1 MNNGGIIVIVL
12 SFLSIIISLFAI
24 WLAIAFYRLY
34 TQLSLIMT
42 EVSKGLAVSTIRL
55 ERLPKILYNQDLIF
69 PKSAPEDKQNIII
82 NNNINKDIKEKK
94 EPSNIQPLNGDSENI
109 AQKQDKES
117 KNKMQ
122 DQDFTSQILPGGEE
136 I

>member
-69 PKSAPEDKQNIII
+69 PKSAPEDEQNIN
-82 NNNINKDIKEKK
+82 NNNINRDIKEKK

-122 DQDFTSQILPGGEE
+122 DRDFASQILSGGEE

>member
-69 PKSAPEDKQNIII
+69 PKSAPEDKQNINI

-94 EPSNIQPLNGDSENI
+94 VESIRQHLDSDTLPSS
-109 AQKQDKES
+109 
-117 KNKMQ
+117 
-122 DQDFTSQILPGGEE
+122 TSR
-136 I
+136 

>member
-69 PKSAPEDKQNIII
+69 PKSAPEDKQNINI

>member
-1 MNNGGIIVIVL
+1 MNYGGIIIIVL

-24 WLAIAFYRLY
+24 WLAIVFYRLY
-34 TQLSLIMT
+34 TQLSLMVT
-42 EVSKGLAVSTIRL
+42 EMSKGLEVSTIRL
-55 ERLPKILYNQDLIF
+55 ERIPKILYNQDLIF
-69 PKSAPEDKQNIII
+69 PKSAPEDEQNINI

-122 DQDFTSQILPGGEE
+122 DQDFASQILSGGEE

>member
-1 MNNGGIIVIVL
+1 MNYGEIIIIVL

-55 ERLPKILYNQDLIF
+55 ERLPKILYNQDLTF
-69 PKSAPEDKQNIII
+69 PKSAPEDKQNI

-94 EPSNIQPLNGDSENI
+94 VQSSIQPLNGDSENI

-122 DQDFTSQILPGGEE
+122 DRDFASQILSGGEE

>member
-1 MNNGGIIVIVL
+1 MNYGEIIIIVL

-55 ERLPKILYNQDLIF
+55 ERLPKILYNQDLTF
-69 PKSAPEDKQNIII
+69 PKSAPEDKQNI

-94 EPSNIQPLNGDSENI
+94 VGSNRQHLDSDTLSSPFGGEAGERVI
-109 AQKQDKES
+109 KES
-117 KNKMQ
+117 KEKGR
-122 DQDFTSQILPGGEE
+122 DYVI
-136 I
+136 

>member
-34 TQLSLIMT
+34 TQLSLMVT
-42 EVSKGLAVSTIRL
+42 EISKGLAVSTIRL

-69 PKSAPEDKQNIII
+69 PKSAPEDKQNINI
-82 NNNINKDIKEKK
+82 NNINKDIKEKK

>member
-1 MNNGGIIVIVL
+1 MNYGEIIVIVL

-24 WLAIAFYRLY
+24 WLAIVFYRLY

-55 ERLPKILYNQDLIF
+55 ERLPKILYNQDLTF
-69 PKSAPEDKQNIII
+69 PKSAPEDKQNI

-122 DQDFTSQILPGGEE
+122 DRDFASQILSGGEE